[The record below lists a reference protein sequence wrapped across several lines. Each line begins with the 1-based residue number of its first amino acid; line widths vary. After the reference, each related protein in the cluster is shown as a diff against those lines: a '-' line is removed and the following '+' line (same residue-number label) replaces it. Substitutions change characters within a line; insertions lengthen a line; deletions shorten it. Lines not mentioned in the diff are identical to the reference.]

1 MPLIIEASKTTVHE
15 STKAKKHLVAHS
27 KGRKLIELMRS
38 SEYPSRPIPNFTPAD
53 IEKWGY
59 KQTYYGMD
67 DIIECY
73 SDFLTSIGTDASS
86 KLGSDADSP
95 GSNFNLAFHHKY
107 PYTINGKTY
116 PKTGGSFSSILN
128 PTAGLLIAV
137 NNITPA
143 AQVQRSWR
151 YSKPK
156 AGKIAPSPR
165 VHQLPLLQHWSD
177 IAFLQWSTLSTTNAS
192 LPPLKYI
199 LRANIQNKDT
209 TDAMSHVLG
218 YNAKVKPYRRDEPQR
233 PRWPGVSF
241 DTDTR
246 AATALLGTPNG
257 IGVGWL
263 LAQHKRELGHKVV
276 DKVVVFFTNC
286 ADWETPNLLFC
297 LGDAGKEEKPP

>member
-27 KGRKLIELMRS
+27 KGRKLVGMMRS

-67 DIIECY
+67 EIIECY

-95 GSNFNLAFHHKY
+95 GSNFNLAFRHKY
-107 PYTINGKTY
+107 PYTANGKTY

-128 PTAGLLIAV
+128 PTAGLLVAV

-151 YSKPK
+151 YSKAK

-177 IAFLQWSTLSTTNAS
+177 IAFLQWSTLSTPNAS
-192 LPPLKYI
+192 LPPLKV
-199 LRANIQNKDT
+199 R
-209 TDAMSHVLG
+209 
-218 YNAKVKPYRRDEPQR
+218 
-233 PRWPGVSF
+233 
-241 DTDTR
+241 
-246 AATALLGTPNG
+246 
-257 IGVGWL
+257 
-263 LAQHKRELGHKVV
+263 LAR
-276 DKVVVFFTNC
+276 
-286 ADWETPNLLFC
+286 
-297 LGDAGKEEKPP
+297 